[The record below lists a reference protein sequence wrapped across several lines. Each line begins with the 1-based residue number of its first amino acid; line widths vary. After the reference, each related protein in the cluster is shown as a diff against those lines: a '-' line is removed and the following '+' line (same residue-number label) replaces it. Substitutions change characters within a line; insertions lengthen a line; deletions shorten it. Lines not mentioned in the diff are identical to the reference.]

1 MDYTDEFK
9 LLKKAYKND
18 VPEIRVPELGIKISK
33 INFSSRNYG
42 LFHNNAD
49 GKHNN
54 NLFTALLKYYLS
66 KNTFTNKYFFR
77 VLDASDEEIN
87 ENKNFQYLLLQK
99 ENETKS
105 NKVIILFHGLNERS
119 WEKYLPWATELN
131 RITGKA
137 VLFFPIAFHMNR
149 APVFWS
155 NPRLMSEVAKE
166 RQALFP
172 DIIDNSFANTAISI
186 RLSYS
191 PKRFLVSG
199 LQTYHDVLRLV
210 KEIKNDEHLM
220 ISSNAGI
227 DIFSYSMGAF
237 LGEMLMMINS
247 GNYFDNSKLFIF
259 CGGPTLDLMA
269 PVSRAIIDSE
279 ADSALRNY
287 FMNNFLEKI
296 NDDKILREYFTK
308 HRNETEYL
316 KSFLQYENNRILR
329 EERLSELK
337 DQISILALVK
347 DKVIPATGISK
358 TFENFKTK
366 LSHIEYLNFEHKYSH
381 ENPFPVSEK
390 ERAIIDLNFK
400 YTFKLAGGFLS

>member
-1 MDYTDEFK
+1 LDYTDEFK
-9 LLKKAYKND
+9 LLKNAYKKED
-18 VPEIRVPELGIKISK
+18 PIIRVPELGIKISR
-33 INFSSRNYG
+33 INFSSGNYG
-42 LFHNNAD
+42 LFQKEHIVKQKNS
-49 GKHNN
+49 
-54 NLFTALLKYYLS
+54 LFTALLKYYLS

-87 ENKNFQYLLLQK
+87 ENKEFKYLLLQK

-105 NKVIILFHGLNERS
+105 DNVIILFHGLNERS

-137 VLFFPIAFHMNR
+137 ILFFPIAFHINR
-149 APVFWS
+149 APEFWS
-155 NPRLMSEVAKE
+155 NPRLMAEVAKE
-166 RQALFP
+166 RLALFP

-191 PKRFLVSG
+191 PKRFLISG
-199 LQTYHDVLRLV
+199 LQTYHDVLSLL
-210 KEIKNDEHLM
+210 KEIKNDKHQLINKE
-220 ISSNAGI
+220 AGI

-259 CGGPTLDLMA
+259 CGGPTLDLMT

-287 FMNNFLEKI
+287 FTNNFLEKI
-296 NDDKILREYFTK
+296 NGDEILRDYFQK
-308 HRNETEYL
+308 HTDETEYL
-316 KSFLQYENNRILR
+316 KSFIQYENNQNLR
-329 EERLSELK
+329 EKRLNELK
-337 DQISILALVK
+337 DQISILALIK
-347 DKVIPATGISK
+347 DKVIPANSVSK
-358 TFENFKTK
+358 TFEKFKTK
-366 LSHIEYLNFEHKYSH
+366 LSHIKYSNFEHKYSH

-390 ERAIIDLNFK
+390 EKAIIDLNFK
-400 YTFKLAGGFLS
+400 NSFKLAGSFLS